1 MGITMPS
8 ATSRVVQETVCGFF
22 YGNGPFGF
30 WVYGI
35 IAKQIASSQHKN
47 RLEDTLSKR
56 LSISSLK

>member
-1 MGITMPS
+1 
-8 ATSRVVQETVCGFF
+8 VVFFF